1 MSNVASRLGT
11 GTSYIRDLNV
21 AVRKG
26 EIKVPQFQR
35 PFVWDEDDALRL
47 LDSIANNYPIGSLL
61 LWRTKDK
68 LTTERNIGDFRL
80 PETDDMSPT
89 DYVLDGQQRLTV
101 IYSAL
106 GAAESDG
113 QGFAAYYDLER
124 CVFTAN
130 RRREQALHLFP
141 LRWLYQTSKLLN
153 FRTALQ
159 AHARAASLQERLD
172 AVVDVLTGYQIPV
185 VTLKDLTI
193 EEVCPIFERINS
205 SGTDLSVFDLMVAAT
220 WSRKFDLNNT
230 VQEIAT
236 ALEPKNYGDIKGTT
250 VLKCLA
256 AVRNDSTSRERI
268 LALRQLRDKPA
279 DMDALVAKTKKAL
292 LRAVDQLVTDFM
304 LYSLDFLP
312 YEAHLVILTYIY
324 SNNGNLTGA
333 QLRRVRQWFWR
344 TSFSERYRGAPD
356 DFVTRDLSAVQKFVI
371 EAKPE
376 PEWLGAIPDNAAI
389 RSMIFRKNNSRSR
402 AFVLALAKQ
411 RPCNIT
417 NGAVIDTSVAL
428 SVYNKKQF
436 HHIFPEAFL
445 RRTRPE
451 VERNYLLNFCV
462 LAAAENNFVGDKD
475 PQQYLPRAIQALGEK
490 ADHVFGSNL
499 LPLPSKYAYG
509 SASLEDFMAA
519 RAPIIERVVR
529 DLCDGGH

>member
-1 MSNVASRLGT
+1 M
-11 GTSYIRDLNV
+11 
-21 AVRKG
+21 
-26 EIKVPQFQR
+26 
-35 PFVWDEDDALRL
+35 
-47 LDSIANNYPIGSLL
+47 
-61 LWRTKDK
+61 
-68 LTTERNIGDFRL
+68 
-80 PETDDMSPT
+80 
-89 DYVLDGQQRLTV
+89 

-106 GAAESDG
+106 GAEPDVK
-113 QGFAAYYDLER
+113 GFAAYYDLEKGS
-124 CVFTAN
+124 FTAN
-130 RRREQALHLFP
+130 RRKEQALHLFP

-159 AHARAASLQERLD
+159 AHARASSLQERLD
-172 AVVDVLTGYQIPV
+172 ALVDVLTGYQIPV

-220 WSRKFDLNNT
+220 WSKKFDLNNT

-236 ALEPKNYGDIKGTT
+236 ALVPKNYGDIKGTT
-250 VLKCLA
+250 VLKCFA

-279 DMDALVAKTKKAL
+279 DMDTLVARTKKAL
-292 LRAVDQLVTDFM
+292 LRAVDQLVTDFK

-324 SNNGNLTGA
+324 ATNTNLTGL

-356 DFVTRDLSAVQKFVI
+356 DFVTRDLKAVQKYI
-371 EAKPE
+371 ITGE
-376 PEWLGAIPDNAAI
+376 PDSGWLGSIPDHATI
-389 RSMIFRKNNSRSR
+389 ESMIFRKNNSRSR
-402 AFVLALAKQ
+402 AFILALAKQ
-411 RPCNIT
+411 HPCNIT
-417 NGAVIDTSVAL
+417 NGATIDTAVAL

-451 VERNYLLNFCV
+451 VERNYLLNFCM

-475 PQQYLPRAIQALGEK
+475 PQQYLPFAIKALGEK

-499 LPLPSKYAYG
+499 LPPPSQYDYA
-509 SASLEDFMAA
+509 SASLEDFMKA
-519 RAPIIERVVR
+519 RASIIEEVVK